1 MLMISVELCIHS
13 FSYFFNAKAAKYT
26 KTSSLNYMHVFVYF
40 ELLTKLAQN
49 RLLLLLYLQFYYK
62 AEFQYRPKIMIKQK
76 IEPK

>member
-1 MLMISVELCIHS
+1 
-13 FSYFFNAKAAKYT
+13 
-26 KTSSLNYMHVFVYF
+26 MHVFVYF